1 MGCIGH
7 GPFGSKGPCLGRPEN
22 SKFSFIIQLKQR
34 ICEKKMV
41 NFLSIDLLDPE
52 ILHGKDLGILGFPTM
67 PATFVERI
75 VLIDGEN
82 MLLNKWHNWWNYRI
96 LQCKQ

>member
-1 MGCIGH
+1 MGCVGY
-7 GPFGSKGPCLGRPEN
+7 GTFGSKGPCLGWPEN
-22 SKFSFIIQLKQR
+22 SNFSFSFMYSPHLAHYNTIETENLW
-34 ICEKKMV
+34 EKMV
-41 NFLSIDLLDPE
+41 NFLRIDLLDPE

-82 MLLNKWHNWWNYRI
+82 MLLNKK
-96 LQCKQ
+96 CF

>member
-1 MGCIGH
+1 M
-7 GPFGSKGPCLGRPEN
+7 K
-22 SKFSFIIQLKQR
+22 
-34 ICEKKMV
+34 KKMV
-41 NFLSIDLLDPE
+41 NFLCIDLLDPE

-82 MLLNKWHNWWNYRI
+82 MLLNKNWHNWWYYRI